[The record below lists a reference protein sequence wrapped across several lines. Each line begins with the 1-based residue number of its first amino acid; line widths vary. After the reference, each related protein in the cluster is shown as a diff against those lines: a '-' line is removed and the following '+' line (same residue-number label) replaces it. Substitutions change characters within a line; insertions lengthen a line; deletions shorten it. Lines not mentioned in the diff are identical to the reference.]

1 MNISINKE
9 PIKVKNNIE
18 YIVIDALYVDD
29 IREKLSELEK
39 DDIIKEIKNK
49 VFPYTDTPFAQYIP
63 KNNAVGIE
71 QIKRTNNILSEDR
84 IIPNIFSVDTGLLI
98 FINRNKI
105 INFVSKFSYNELINS
120 KTEVLNTDYWK
131 VITSDYSYED
141 IAVILSPG
149 IDSGV
154 DFEGSG
160 TYYIV

>member
-149 IDSGV
+149 IDSGI
-154 DFEGSG
+154 DFQGSG

>member
-9 PIKVKNNIE
+9 PIKVKSNIE
-18 YIVIDALYVDD
+18 YIVIDALYIDD

-39 DDIIKEIKNK
+39 DDIINEIKNK

-63 KNNAVGIE
+63 KNNTVGIE
-71 QIKRTNNILSEDR
+71 QIKKSNISNED
-84 IIPNIFSVDTGLLI
+84 IITPNIFSVDSGILI

-105 INFVSKFSYNELINS
+105 INFVSNFSYNDLINS
-120 KTEVLNTDYWK
+120 KIEVLNINYWK
-131 VITSDYSYED
+131 VITSDYLYED

-160 TYYIV
+160 TYCIV

>member
-29 IREKLSELEK
+29 IRGKLSELEK

>member
-131 VITSDYSYED
+131 IITSDYSYED

-149 IDSGV
+149 IDSGI
-154 DFEGSG
+154 DFQGSG
-160 TYYIV
+160 TYYSV